1 MLPKAPK
8 KSKKSK
14 KVEAAKSEETFEEG
28 AERADN
34 VARKM
39 LVPALCMPD
48 ESIEEIVSLLLSFLL
63 ITH

>member
-1 MLPKAPK
+1 MLPKDTK

-14 KVEAAKSEETFEEG
+14 DDLSKKEENFEVG

-48 ESIEEIVSLLLSFLL
+48 ESREEIVSHLLSF
-63 ITH
+63 H